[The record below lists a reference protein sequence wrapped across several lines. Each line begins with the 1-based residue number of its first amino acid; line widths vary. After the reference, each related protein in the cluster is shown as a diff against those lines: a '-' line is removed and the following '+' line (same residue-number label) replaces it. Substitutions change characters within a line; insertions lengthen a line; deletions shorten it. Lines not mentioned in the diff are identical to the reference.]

1 MSQLAVFSGSSNRTI
16 TEEICKELQI
26 APGKINLRKFSD
38 GEIAVKIEEN
48 VRGRDIFLIQSTS
61 APANDHLMELLLIM
75 DALRRA
81 SANSISVVMPYYGY
95 GRQDRKVEPRVP
107 ISARVVA
114 DLIEVQGPTRMIT
127 MDLHADQIQGF
138 FKVPVDNLHFNPVL
152 VEYFRNKKI
161 DDLVIVS
168 PDSGGAERARSFGKK
183 VNATLAIIDKRRPK
197 ANVSEVMHVIGE
209 IEGKNCILLDDMI
222 DTAGT
227 ICKAAD
233 ALLKNGAKSVYCAA
247 SHGVLSGEAID
258 RLNSTPFVEVVLS
271 NSIEIPESKKIS
283 KLKTLSVAPLFAAA
297 IQRISTNQSVSD
309 LFN

>member
-38 GEIAVKIEEN
+38 GEIAVKIDEN

-152 VEYFRNKKI
+152 VEYFRIKK
-161 DDLVIVS
+161 S
-168 PDSGGAERARSFGKK
+168 
-183 VNATLAIIDKRRPK
+183 
-197 ANVSEVMHVIGE
+197 
-209 IEGKNCILLDDMI
+209 MI
-222 DTAGT
+222 
-227 ICKAAD
+227 
-233 ALLKNGAKSVYCAA
+233 
-247 SHGVLSGEAID
+247 
-258 RLNSTPFVEVVLS
+258 
-271 NSIEIPESKKIS
+271 
-283 KLKTLSVAPLFAAA
+283 
-297 IQRISTNQSVSD
+297 
-309 LFN
+309 